1 MKSKLIK
8 TIALSLCLLSLP
20 IIDSGII
27 MGTNGI
33 SRLLEVNAATEVTV
47 DGIKYTVY
55 EEYAETKAGTSSA
68 YGNPG
73 LTGDITI
80 QSEVQGKPVT
90 KIGDW
95 SFTSTSITSV
105 TMPDSIKEIG
115 RQAFKSCNSLSS
127 ITLSN
132 SLEIIGESGFML
144 CTSLQTIDLP
154 DSLKVIDAN
163 AFYNDS
169 ALTNLDIPSGIEEIG
184 DTVWYGCS
192 SITGVVTLP
201 DTIVYIGS
209 QPFRGTSITGV
220 NVAKFIEKQ
229 CSNNSVN
236 YANATVPITVRD
248 SEDIVGD
255 LIFNEYKDG
264 YAVSLIKSDSDTS
277 PMVVPSTYKGK
288 DVIFIPN
295 GGFRGFKGSSIELP
309 DTIET
314 LRPFTFYFTKGMTS
328 IKLPSNL
335 KTIGRRAFYQ
345 STALKEI
352 DIPDTVTFIDEEAFY
367 QCTALENVS
376 IPESITEIPYGAFN
390 GCTSL
395 LDVNIPSSVTSI
407 NSSAFA
413 GCTTLK
419 SITLEGKPT
428 IQTNSFNN
436 CSSLEVLKADKSIV
450 DGTKPSYLPSGTY
463 YKVYLY
469 DKSED
474 ILATYLVKSG
484 TDFREYAN
492 SIGTEW
498 ENMSGSGLIS
508 NVTSNLQF
516 KLTGELVGSTIEKL
530 QTPILNVSN
539 ENPSNRE
546 NVTISI
552 Q

>member
-1 MKSKLIK
+1 M
-8 TIALSLCLLSLP
+8 
-20 IIDSGII
+20 
-27 MGTNGI
+27 
-33 SRLLEVNAATEVTV
+33 
-47 DGIKYTVY
+47 
-55 EEYAETKAGTSSA
+55 
-68 YGNPG
+68 
-73 LTGDITI
+73 
-80 QSEVQGKPVT
+80 
-90 KIGDW
+90 
-95 SFTSTSITSV
+95 
-105 TMPDSIKEIG
+105 
-115 RQAFKSCNSLSS
+115 
-127 ITLSN
+127 
-132 SLEIIGESGFML
+132 
-144 CTSLQTIDLP
+144 
-154 DSLKVIDAN
+154 
-163 AFYNDS
+163 
-169 ALTNLDIPSGIEEIG
+169 
-184 DTVWYGCS
+184 
-192 SITGVVTLP
+192 
-201 DTIVYIGS
+201 
-209 QPFRGTSITGV
+209 
-220 NVAKFIEKQ
+220 
-229 CSNNSVN
+229 
-236 YANATVPITVRD
+236 
-248 SEDIVGD
+248 
-255 LIFNEYKDG
+255 
-264 YAVSLIKSDSDTS
+264 
-277 PMVVPSTYKGK
+277 
-288 DVIFIPN
+288 
-295 GGFRGFKGSSIELP
+295 
-309 DTIET
+309 
-314 LRPFTFYFTKGMTS
+314 
-328 IKLPSNL
+328 
-335 KTIGRRAFYQ
+335 
-345 STALKEI
+345 
-352 DIPDTVTFIDEEAFY
+352 
-367 QCTALENVS
+367 
-376 IPESITEIPYGAFN
+376 
-390 GCTSL
+390 